1 MRCFE
6 AWPLAVAA
14 ALGLLGAG
22 CAQTHN
28 VAMPVS
34 EADLAK
40 MQSQLSGKTAA
51 VAYYDVEAAKPG
63 ATAIHTKVI
72 QGTVYVDP
80 FVLRLVDDG
89 KEQSIPHSHVNMIQR
104 VDYRRGQA
112 QGGAFGAGVGILLG
126 GVTGYFVG
134 TDCSP
139 GAFCIV
145 DRTEAA
151 TFLGFTG
158 GAIGLLAGVLAG
170 GSSGSID
177 DWVFAHDA
185 QRQ

>member
-1 MRCFE
+1 MGCFE
-6 AWPLAVAA
+6 AWTLAVAA
-14 ALGLLGAG
+14 TLGLLGAG
-22 CAQTHN
+22 CAQTHK

-51 VAYYDVEAAKPG
+51 IAYYDVEAAKPG

-80 FVLRLVDDG
+80 FVLRLVNDG
-89 KEQSIPHSHVNMIQR
+89 KEQSIPHHRLNTIQR
-104 VDYRRGQA
+104 VDYQRGRA
-112 QGGAFGAGVGILLG
+112 QGGGIGALVGILLG
-126 GVTGYFVG
+126 GVTGYFTG

-139 GAFCIV
+139 GAICIV
-145 DRTEAA
+145 DRTDAA
-151 TFLGFTG
+151 TTLAVTG

-177 DWVFAHDA
+177 DWVFVHPAW
-185 QRQ
+185 RQ